1 MMAQMVKNLPAMR
14 ENWVHSLGWE
24 GPLEE
29 GTAVHSSILA
39 WRIPWTEEPGRLHT
53 VQGVAKSWTWL
64 SDFQFYFQV
73 VLIVK
78 NPPANAGDIEM
89 QFDPWIRRIPWRRA
103 WQPTPVFLSGGAWWA
118 TVRGVACSQTQL
130 KRLSMQPFI

>member
-1 MMAQMVKNLPAMR
+1 MAIY
-14 ENWVHSLGWE
+14 
-24 GPLEE
+24 
-29 GTAVHSSILA
+29 SSILA

-78 NPPANAGDIEM
+78 NPPANAGDTDSIPGSERFPSGRHGNPL
-89 QFDPWIRRIPWRRA
+89 QFSSLENPMDRGA
-103 WQPTPVFLSGGAWWA
+103 WQA
-118 TVRGVACSQTQL
+118 TYSPWGHKASDTTE
-130 KRLSMQPFI
+130 RLSHTEF